1 MSAQAGHRRY
11 RARANAASVG
21 LTSPA
26 TWLFPCNQKATAPT
40 LGETMR
46 SDPDIEP
53 LGRDVP
59 TVEQQVTERLRWLI
73 GTGKLPAGSRL
84 RQRQLADQLGVSQ
97 TPVRNGLNQLA
108 QDGFVDLD
116 ENGRAYASRLTR
128 EDLEE
133 LTVARIALEGLAAR
147 AGAPNVTDAVLKQMK
162 RELRTIEELAGTGE
176 TASYLEHRWEFHALC
191 YRTAQRPR
199 LVTKVERLFW
209 AVGRYN
215 VLLLSSA
222 ERFEESVAHYR
233 RFLEAATARDGEAAE
248 RVFEGGARWA
258 LDRLR
263 PSLPS
268 EADG

>member
-1 MSAQAGHRRY
+1 VGEAI
-11 RARANAASVG
+11 RA
-21 LTSPA
+21 
-26 TWLFPCNQKATAPT
+26 
-40 LGETMR
+40 
-46 SDPDIEP
+46 DPDIEP
-53 LGRDVP
+53 LGRNVP
-59 TVEQQVTERLRWLI
+59 TIEQQVTERLRWLI

-116 ENGRAYASRLTR
+116 ENGRAYASQLTR

-147 AGAPNVTDAVLKQMK
+147 VGAPNVTDAILKHMK
-162 RELRTIEELAGTGE
+162 RELRKIEDLAGTGD

-191 YRTAQRPR
+191 YRTARRDR
-199 LVTKVERLFW
+199 LLTKVERLFW

-215 VLLLSSA
+215 VLLLSSP
-222 ERFEESVAHYR
+222 ERFEESVSHYR
-233 RFLEAATARDGEAAE
+233 RFLEAATARDGDAAE
-248 RVFEGGARWA
+248 QVFEASAHWA

-263 PSLPS
+263 PVLPS
-268 EADG
+268 EAGS